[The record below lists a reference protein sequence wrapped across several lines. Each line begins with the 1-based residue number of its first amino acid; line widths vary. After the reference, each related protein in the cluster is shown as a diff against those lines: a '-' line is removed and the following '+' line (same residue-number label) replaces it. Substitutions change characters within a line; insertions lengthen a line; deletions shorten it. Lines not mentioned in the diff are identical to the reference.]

1 MPVPVKDPGAT
12 TGLAILT
19 TTGKGASTEG
29 PGLLHKVSSLHPHPQ
44 GRTKRGPLMLLQCAL
59 HRGQGVF
66 HQITSPMHRTNSRA
80 MVQEVGQTI
89 RMPQPLATKVP
100 HPLATKLVTKVTK
113 VTLVATCKVVQAQ
126 PIRATTLDTRVEG
139 LATRCRPLSQVATSL
154 LTKAVVLASKAKQ
167 ATRATKAAVTTTT
180 QPHLP
185 MRGGTGRGGITNREH
200 C

>member
-89 RMPQPLATKVP
+89 RMPQPLATK
-100 HPLATKLVTKVTK
+100 LVTKVTK

-139 LATRCRPLSQVATSL
+139 LATRPLSQVATSL